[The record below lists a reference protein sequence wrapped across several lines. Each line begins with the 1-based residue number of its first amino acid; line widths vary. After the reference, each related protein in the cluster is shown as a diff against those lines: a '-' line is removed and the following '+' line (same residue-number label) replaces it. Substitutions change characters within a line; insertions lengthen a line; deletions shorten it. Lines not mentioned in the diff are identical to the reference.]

1 MTRTCESGLL
11 ILKSVTLPSLA
22 ELALLA
28 VLLLCAL
35 YDLTLYTN
43 THLSARKIQLTPA
56 QKRLLGVNSTGECA
70 LYTQFLLCCSADDRE
85 LVVLQWSIG
94 KGYWSVRWEKCRL
107 VGGMWYKYLWDYKSV
122 TVGCQGFLSEIE
134 NLLGLLCC
142 DVALAIMLNSCV
154 VNSKVRRSAE

>member
-11 ILKSVTLPSLA
+11 ILKSVSLPSLA

-28 VLLLCAL
+28 VFLLCAL

-70 LYTQFLLCCSADDRE
+70 LQHCIPSSSSA
-85 LVVLQWSIG
+85 VLQMIES
-94 KGYWSVRWEKCRL
+94 RL
-107 VGGMWYKYLWDYKSV
+107 YCNAVLVKDTGV
-122 TVGCQGFLSEIE
+122 
-134 NLLGLLCC
+134 
-142 DVALAIMLNSCV
+142 
-154 VNSKVRRSAE
+154 

>member
-11 ILKSVTLPSLA
+11 SLKSVTLPSLA

-70 LYTQFLLCCSADDRE
+70 LCTHLLLCCCADDRE
-85 LVVLQWSIG
+85 SVVLQCSIG
-94 KGYWSVRWEKCRL
+94 KRYWSVRWEKSSFVEDL
-107 VGGMWYKYLWDYKSV
+107 WYKYLWDYKSV
-122 TVGCQGFLSEIE
+122 TVGCQGFFQLFP
-134 NLLGLLCC
+134 
-142 DVALAIMLNSCV
+142 
-154 VNSKVRRSAE
+154 KVGGGGGTK